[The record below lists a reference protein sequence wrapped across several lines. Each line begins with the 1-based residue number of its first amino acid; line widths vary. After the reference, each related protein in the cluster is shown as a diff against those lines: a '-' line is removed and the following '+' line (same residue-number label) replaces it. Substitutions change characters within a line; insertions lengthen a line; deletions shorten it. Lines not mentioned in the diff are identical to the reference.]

1 MDTLDIFIYILIIL
15 ILIICITKIHIKL
28 MIKLNGGEWFRY
40 ISLDDKH
47 DIILPSV
54 SQVVLSKTKNEL
66 TYDELMEKT
75 LNLIRDNL
83 YKTYNKKSYYCPAM
97 FPQRAV
103 SDANIDMYYLSC
115 YNLIKH
121 GFGVCEYNWYNN
133 EFYGN
138 DLITVINN
146 NDLTIVNKSNGYE
159 DIKIDDYK
167 NFNVYVYIEFCYND
181 ESKDVIES
189 GLYKNIHN
197 ITGNILKTLIDI
209 NMNTKNENHYYIRI
223 TKITEDKTINKSD
236 FEKRIDSA
244 NNIFCFN
251 DSENVNK
258 YIDDEYYRAD
268 EFLVFKT
275 IHDTN
280 FYVVI
285 EHNENWTTHKSN
297 IVKFIESFHY
307 KNSKIIDEIIDN
319 FIITERNTLPEYK
332 NLRYR
337 PLKNKKLLKNNKDLR
352 KAKITKP

>member
-1 MDTLDIFIYILIIL
+1 
-15 ILIICITKIHIKL
+15 

-54 SQVVLSKTKNEL
+54 SQVVLSETKNTL
-66 TYDELMEKT
+66 TYNELMEKT

-103 SDANIDMYYLSC
+103 SDANIDMYYLS
-115 YNLIKH
+115 YHNLIKH

-146 NDLTIVNKSNGYE
+146 KNLTIVNKSNGYK
-159 DIKIDDYK
+159 DINTEKYK
-167 NFNVYVYIEFCYND
+167 NFNVYIYIEFCYND
-181 ESKDVIES
+181 ESKDVIRS

-209 NMNTKNENHYYIRI
+209 NRNTKNNDENHYYIRI

-236 FEKRIDSA
+236 FEKSIDST
-244 NNIFCFN
+244 NNVFCFN
-251 DSENVNK
+251 DSKNVNK

-297 IVKFIESFHY
+297 IVKFIESFGY
-307 KNSKIIDEIIDN
+307 DDNEIIDDIIDN
-319 FIITERNTLPEYK
+319 FIITERNTSPVYK
-332 NLRYR
+332 NLWK
-337 PLKNKKLLKNNKDLR
+337 PLKIKRPQKNNKELR
-352 KAKITKP
+352 KAKRIYNKP